1 MSTHKCMD
9 KICIAAILLALIV
22 TVIFMNGKKIGI
34 VSAKKTSGYEDR
46 LFDNSRV
53 HNIDIVMQDWDK
65 FITSCTDKKYS
76 SCTVV
81 IDGKK
86 YANVGIRAKGSSSL
100 EGVTESGSTRYSFKI
115 EFDHYEKAINYYGL
129 DKLSLNNI
137 IYDNTYM
144 MDYLTYQMM
153 GDFGVSSPLCS
164 YTNITV
170 NGKKWGLYLAIEGL
184 EESFLKRN
192 YGSNYGNLYKPES
205 SAVEIENKEYIVNQD
220 ELNENELDESS
231 SADAN
236 LQYID
241 EKPESYSLFFNNA
254 KTKITSKDKKRF
266 ISSIK
271 DLNKGNNLENV
282 VDVEKVIRYFI
293 VHNFVVNGDSY
304 TGESAHN
311 YFLYE
316 KDGKFTMIP
325 WDYNMSFG
333 TFDVGE
339 STTAVNTPIND
350 ALNNRPMQSWIFQNE
365 KYIKMYHKYYRE
377 FLDSTD
383 ITKRIEDTKTLIE
396 TYVEEDPNKFCSY
409 EEFQKAVRVLN
420 SFCNLRVKSIQ
431 GQLNGTIPSTSKGQ
445 KMDSTALIDA
455 SGINISDMQDMKIPG
470 GGGAGVNGSTPT
482 VSNEKNK

>member
-316 KDGKFTMIP
+316 KNGKFTMIP

-339 STTAVNTPIND
+339 STTAVNTPISD

-365 KYIKMYHKYYRE
+365 KYTKMYHKYYRE

-396 TYVEEDPNKFCSY
+396 TYVEDDPSKFCSY

-482 VSNEKNK
+482 VSNERNK